1 MDIKKLIDDL
11 NYKNLEKALSLIND
25 AKSMGE
31 LKQLQ
36 DIIQKSKDNIGQGN
50 QDIDSK
56 EIIKAIKAKLKAYS
70 SKN

>member
-1 MDIKKLIDDL
+1 MDIKKLIDNL
-11 NYKNLEKALSLIND
+11 NYKNLEKALSLINN